1 MVDKDQKRDD
11 LTRNPVARVLAYE
24 LARIGLERQM
34 GAIEMAEK
42 AGVSIRILLAILD
55 CRHNFTL
62 STVTRLA
69 EALDVP
75 VERLFRITTAS
86 APSKSDLLTIPRE
99 SRLGSKFVRTIKR
112 LRDDS
117 IAGVDDKRPMGK
129 DAGSPPD
136 GEDDT

>member
-24 LARIGLERQM
+24 LARIGLERQI
-34 GAIEMAEK
+34 GAIEMAER

-75 VERLFRITTAS
+75 VERLFRITTAT
-86 APSKSDLLTIPRE
+86 APSKSDLLNIPRE
-99 SRLGSKFVRTIKR
+99 SRLGGKFVRTIKR
-112 LRDDS
+112 LREDS
-117 IAGVDDKRPMGK
+117 AAGIGNKDQGDK
-129 DAGSPPD
+129 DAGLPPD
-136 GEDDT
+136 VEDDT

>member
-24 LARIGLERQM
+24 LARIGLERQI
-34 GAIEMAEK
+34 GAIEMAER

-75 VERLFRITTAS
+75 VERLFRMTTAS
-86 APSKSDLLTIPRE
+86 APSKSELLNIPRE

-117 IAGVDDKRPMGK
+117 LADVDDKSPKGK
-129 DAGSPPD
+129 DAGLPPD